1 MTTRR
6 DFIQMAAMS
15 GGVVAMGRLP
25 ALENTHPSRETRQ
38 LRILILGGT
47 SFIGPHQV
55 RYALERGHTVTLFN
69 RGRTNAHLFP
79 EVEKLIG
86 DRNDNLEAL
95 KGREWDVVVD
105 NSASRPRW
113 VREAAQLLAGH
124 VDQYLFVSTISV
136 YADNS
141 IVNMDEGGPLLTLEN
156 PTPEALEDVRANY
169 GPLKAL
175 CEAEAE
181 RAFPN
186 RATAVRP
193 GLIVGPGDGT
203 DRFTYWP
210 VRIDRGGEVLVPGD
224 PSDPVQFVD
233 ARDLSEWIIRLAEE
247 RRTGVFNATG
257 PGARLSIAEALYGI
271 RAVTTGDVRFTWVDR
286 EFLTQ
291 HQVRAWRDMPLWIPP
306 VDGMQGFSTINC
318 QRAISAGLTFRPLAV
333 TARDTLDWHATLP
346 DDRRT
351 LRWGIAPER
360 EVEVLAAW
368 HTREG

>member
-6 DFIQMAAMS
+6 DFIQMAAVS
-15 GGVVAMGRLP
+15 GGLVAMTRNP
-25 ALENTHPSRETRQ
+25 APQGTPASSTAPP

-55 RYALERGHTVTLFN
+55 RYALERGHSVTLFN
-69 RGRTNAHLFP
+69 RGRTNGHLFP
-79 EVEKLIG
+79 EVEKLVG

-95 KGREWDVVVD
+95 KGREWDVVID

-141 IVNMDEGGPLLTLEN
+141 IVNMDEDGPLLTLEN
-156 PTPEALEDVRANY
+156 PTPEALEDARANY

-186 RATAVRP
+186 RTTVVRP

-210 VRIDRGGEVLVPGD
+210 VRIDRGGEILAPGD
-224 PSDPVQFVD
+224 PTDAVQFVD
-233 ARDLSEWIIRLAEE
+233 ARD
-247 RRTGVFNATG
+247 
-257 PGARLSIAEALYGI
+257 
-271 RAVTTGDVRFTWVDR
+271 
-286 EFLTQ
+286 
-291 HQVRAWRDMPLWIPP
+291 
-306 VDGMQGFSTINC
+306 
-318 QRAISAGLTFRPLAV
+318 
-333 TARDTLDWHATLP
+333 
-346 DDRRT
+346 
-351 LRWGIAPER
+351 
-360 EVEVLAAW
+360 
-368 HTREG
+368 